1 MTNPETAEGQTDS
14 IPAILPLHDLV
25 TLGGGAAGFFGS
37 ITFAERGAGKR
48 ITILERGGEVL
59 EKVRISGGG
68 RCNVTNG
75 ITDPKELAKHYPR
88 GEKELLG
95 PFHKFHCEHTREW
108 FSWHGVETHEEQDG
122 RVFPITNDSMTI
134 VQCLKETAKENGITV
149 RTHCRV
155 TQLVPPQGTRAWLLQ
170 VNDEEWLEARQVL
183 FTTGSIPSSW
193 KLLERIGHNIVPP
206 VPSLFTFNIKDGR
219 IKGLEGISVP
229 WAKLTAEGMT
239 TEGPLLITHWGLSGP
254 AALRLSA
261 WGARKLSEV
270 DYRFELTVNWT
281 GWDAPQVEELLRQC
295 RADHARKL
303 VTGHTQCGLSARLW
317 QRMCEAAQITETQRW
332 ADLRK
337 DQLLALQVEM
347 CGGVYRVNG
356 KSTFKEEF
364 VTAGGVALSEVDF
377 RHFRS
382 RKFPTLYFA
391 GEVLDIDAVTGG
403 FNFQAAWTG
412 SYLAGMAMEI

>member
-1 MTNPETAEGQTDS
+1 
-14 IPAILPLHDLV
+14 LHDLV
-25 TLGGGAAGFFGS
+25 TIGGGAAGFFGS
-37 ITFAERGAGKR
+37 IIYAERGNGNH

-75 ITDPKELAKHYPR
+75 VTDPKELAKHYPR
-88 GEKELLG
+88 GGKELLG

-108 FSWHGVETHEEQDG
+108 FLWHGVETHEEADG
-122 RVFPITNDSMTI
+122 RVFPVSNDSQTI
-134 VQCLKETAKENGITV
+134 VQCLREAARANGVSV

-155 TQLVPPQGTRAWLLQ
+155 TSLIPPSEGRQWLIQ
-170 VNDEEWLEARQVL
+170 VNEEEWFEARNVL

-193 KLLERIGHNIVPP
+193 KLLEWIGHTIVPP
-206 VPSLFTFNIKDGR
+206 VPSLFTFNIKDVR

-229 WAKLTAEGMT
+229 WARLSAGDLT

-254 AALRLSA
+254 AVLRLSA
-261 WGARKLSEV
+261 WGARKLAELE
-270 DYRFELTVNWT
+270 YRFNLLVNWT
-281 GWDAPQVEELLRQC
+281 GLDAPQVEEMLLQC
-295 RADHARKL
+295 RTDSARKM
-303 VTGHTQCGLSARLW
+303 VMGHPQGGLPARLW
-317 QRMCEAAQITETQRW
+317 QRLCEAAGIGETLRW

-337 DQLLALQVEM
+337 EQLQALQNEM
-347 CGGVYRVNG
+347 CAGSFWVNG

-382 RKFPTLYFA
+382 RKHPNLYLA

-412 SYLAGMAMEI
+412 GYLAGMAME